1 MSTKEEKERRP
12 TPADSTEEKRPKQES
27 LILRLSV
34 ASQTKEGKNDTKYVQ
49 RRSVY
54 REETTVRPRVSF
66 LSLYVIADIK
76 LL

>member
-1 MSTKEEKERRP
+1 MSTKEEKERGP

-27 LILRLSV
+27 LR
-34 ASQTKEGKNDTKYVQ
+34 KEKNDTKYVQ
-49 RRSVY
+49 RRSVH
-54 REETTVRPRVSF
+54 RGETTVRPLVSF